1 MNKYIILDIIH
12 MDGYER
18 CFRIK
23 EIDGDKVYIIH
34 FLEYDEYVK
43 TEEKTKKRKEG
54 DIITGKLYIDY
65 VIESKKVISNMNYRQ
80 NINRSPQIEA
90 IVKIAGL
97 IDDSSVYANSLI
109 LDEKILIEFEN
120 KINYSIGDM
129 VYVKGSLEMDIEE

>member
-23 EIDGDKVYIIH
+23 EMDGAREYIIH
-34 FLEYDEYVK
+34 FLEYDEYV
-43 TEEKTKKRKEG
+43 ERGEKTKKRKEG
-54 DIITGKLYIDY
+54 DIIKGKLYIDY

-80 NINRSPQIEA
+80 NINRSPHIEA
-90 IVKIAGL
+90 IVKISEL
-97 IDDSSVYANSLI
+97 IDGSSVYANSLI

-129 VYVKGSLEMDIEE
+129 VYVNGSLEMDIEE